1 MATPTRPEW
10 EPHRSTRHSTRNPR
24 HLDDDAKRAKSK
36 IGLAIN
42 RMKKRLAELHFSAVR
57 NVTRRSLSGG
67 ALFKLHSKVA
77 HEARVTSLGVLT
89 ASIAHEVDQP
99 LAAIVI
105 SGQFSL
111 RLLAQTEPD
120 IDKVREVTGRMISD
134 ARRASEIIDRMLAMT
149 TRRTPEREPLSLNEV
164 IQESIVFFRHELQ
177 SKGISIAFELAPALP
192 QVVGDRTQLQQV
204 IVNLTINAIRAMAQS
219 EAPRPTIL
227 IRTLRPNAQTVCC
240 VVEDSGPGIDS
251 AHLPHLFYRFY
262 TTKDAGMGLG
272 LAISR
277 SVIEAHG
284 GCIRADNNSELGGAR
299 FTFAL
304 PAAHEEGLASTWF
317 VR

>member
-1 MATPTRPEW
+1 MATPTRREW

-42 RMKKRLAELHFSAVR
+42 RMKKRLAELHFGAVR
-57 NVTRRSLSGG
+57 NVTRRILSGG

-149 TRRTPEREPLSLNEV
+149 TRRTPEREPLSL
-164 IQESIVFFRHELQ
+164 R
-177 SKGISIAFELAPALP
+177 
-192 QVVGDRTQLQQV
+192 GD
-204 IVNLTINAIRAMAQS
+204 
-219 EAPRPTIL
+219 
-227 IRTLRPNAQTVCC
+227 
-240 VVEDSGPGIDS
+240 PGIDS
-251 AHLPHLFYRFY
+251 LLP
-262 TTKDAGMGLG
+262 
-272 LAISR
+272 SR
-277 SVIEAHG
+277 APVEGNFDCVRTCARTPSGCWRSYAAPTSDRQSDHQRYPGDGAVG
-284 GCIRADNNSELGGAR
+284 G
-299 FTFAL
+299 
-304 PAAHEEGLASTWF
+304 PAPDHSHSNPAPERSNGVL
-317 VR
+317 RGRG